1 MDLPRITGY
10 VLVGLLGIAL
20 WPMSAIAVVMTESL
34 DNLYPE
40 LGQAL
45 CSAVLCAVLYME
57 LLGSLAARAA
67 LWIAG
72 EERVGA

>member
-45 CSAVLCAVLYME
+45 CSARCCIWNCLVRWR
-57 LLGSLAARAA
+57 LGRPF
-67 LWIAG
+67 G
-72 EERVGA
+72 